1 MASIEHCNSIV
12 ESHSE
17 QQQQQQS
24 AAAAARQVT
33 PESPSRPTVERRP
46 SHSSL
51 RLEEDINEAI
61 MPSYKN
67 LGRHSIA
74 QSNRA
79 AATQI
84 PHAHFT
90 CPNAQ
95 LQSYLMELESRR
107 QLCAQRNGGRLD
119 LGTAEILN
127 TIGLHYHHVTHDQK
141 SALAYHQEALRV
153 LQQIKADL
161 LGPTCPRSSPAL
173 SFTTFS
179 STATDDEPPPL
190 PGSTILTEE
199 QQAHLN
205 EVYVQTAITFTDI
218 GNAYKSSGGDNDNAL
233 HAYNEAL
240 VVFRKIGMKEDHPR
254 VAATLRCVKRIDQR
268 FEGGTFAR
276 PSYQHSNS

>member
-1 MASIEHCNSIV
+1 M

-17 QQQQQQS
+17 QQQQS
-24 AAAAARQVT
+24 AAPAAARQVT

-67 LGRHSIA
+67 LGRHSTE

-79 AATQI
+79 AATQT
-84 PHAHFT
+84 PHGHFT

-95 LQSYLMELESRR
+95 LQSYLMELENRR
-107 QLCAQRNGGRLD
+107 QLCAQQNGGRLD

-141 SALAYHQEALRV
+141 SALAYHQQALGV

-161 LGPTCPRSSPAL
+161 LGPTSPRSSPGM
-173 SFTTFS
+173 SSTTFS
-179 STATDDEPPPL
+179 SISPADDDEPPPL
-190 PGSTILTEE
+190 PGTTILTEE

-268 FEGGTFAR
+268 FEGGASIL
-276 PSYQHSNS
+276 PSYHHSNS